1 MNESIIQKDLRLR
14 YKSFLITEKGLQ
26 VKHKSLLR
34 SGEYLLAYE
43 NVGTRIYKDNKGI
56 YGLLFSSTL
65 LGLVSVLLYLLRHTG
80 EGVDSSVYLF
90 YFGISLILF
99 ILFLLTYKRTFYL
112 VKYGNVEAI
121 EFLQNKPSKAEVN
134 AFIEVL
140 KVTRNTFLLNKY
152 GQINFSCTLEENYQ
166 NLVWLANN
174 EVINNIEFNLMAD
187 KLNQEMQQQQ
197 PRKMTFDFSLN

>member
-1 MNESIIQKDLRLR
+1 MNESIVQKDLRLR
-14 YKSFLITEKGLQ
+14 YKSFLITENGLQ
-26 VKHKSLLR
+26 VKHKNLLR
-34 SGEYLLAYE
+34 SGEYLLPYE

-65 LGLVSVLLYLLRHTG
+65 LGMVSVLLYLLRHDG

-99 ILFLLTYKRTFYL
+99 ILFLLTYKRNFYL
-112 VKYGNVEAI
+112 VKHGNVEAI

-152 GQINFSCTLEENYQ
+152 GKINFSCTLEENYQ

-174 EVINNIEFNLMAD
+174 EVINNIEFNHMVD
-187 KLNQEMQQQQ
+187 TLNKKIQQQQ
-197 PRKMTFDFSLN
+197 PQRMTFDFSLN

>member
-1 MNESIIQKDLRLR
+1 MKESLVQKDLRFR

-43 NVGTRIYKDNKGI
+43 NVGTRIYKDNRGI

-65 LGLVSVLLYLLRHTG
+65 LGLVSVLLYLLRNDG
-80 EGVDSSVYLF
+80 EGIDSSVYLF
-90 YFGISLILF
+90 YFGISLILL
-99 ILFLLTYKRTFYL
+99 ILFLLTYKQNFYL

-121 EFLQNKPSKAEVN
+121 DFLQNKPSKSEVN
-134 AFIEVL
+134 TFIDVL
-140 KVTRNTFLLNKY
+140 KATRNTFLLNKY
-152 GQINFSCTLEENYQ
+152 GQLNFNFTREENYR

-174 EVINNIEFNLMAD
+174 EVINNVEFNNMVN
-187 KLNQEMQQQQ
+187 KLNLEMQ
-197 PRKMTFDFSLN
+197 PHNPDKINFDFSLN

>member
-140 KVTRNTFLLNKY
+140 KVTRNTFYL
-152 GQINFSCTLEENYQ
+152 IN
-166 NLVWLANN
+166 
-174 EVINNIEFNLMAD
+174 MG
-187 KLNQEMQQQQ
+187 K
-197 PRKMTFDFSLN
+197 